1 MFNDYVYIELKCI
14 YNAIDILQKFDNL
27 TYVLLLYWTD
37 IYRGNKFLIKMQV
50 YTERLFINQMGKL
63 I

>member
-50 YTERLFINQMGKL
+50 YTERLY
-63 I
+63 